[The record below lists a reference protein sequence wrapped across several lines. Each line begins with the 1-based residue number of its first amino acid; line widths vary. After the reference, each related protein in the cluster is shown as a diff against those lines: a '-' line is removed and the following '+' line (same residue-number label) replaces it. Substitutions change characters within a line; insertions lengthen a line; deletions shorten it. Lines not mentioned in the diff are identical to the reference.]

1 MYIYKYLYIPRERE
15 RERTRESTKSYQGT
29 TPTYKVTFF
38 VFFCFELFKGVSCFS
53 MHKDMLSGCCPLF
66 T

>member
-1 MYIYKYLYIPRERE
+1 MYIPRERE
-15 RERTRESTKSYQGT
+15 RERTRESTKSYQGA
-29 TPTYKVTFF
+29 TPTCKVIF
-38 VFFCFELFKGVSCFS
+38 FFCFELFKGVSCFS